1 MYDGLLLADTD
12 PGQVLTSIINLRPG
26 APTVFGFKTAEDPDR
41 GFDLGAR
48 GLGQIYA
55 FVQKEARSASHDV
68 GAGGRDS
75 DAIIIRRLI
84 CEGPRALGH
93 GGRRVVCFEWS
104 RARRLVAV
112 GLAGSSVFVCFFRH
126 WAVVRKTRRPE
137 LSVASGRKALGNK
150 LTPEHF
156 SHGAQSAACS
166 RRLWDT
172 CSTPLQRLHSF
183 GCSRTLHSSESKTAH
198 ALRCASLVAAGPPKR

>member
-41 GFDLGAR
+41 RRYFRSSGVR
-48 GLGQIYA
+48 EIYTIIK
-55 FVQKEARSASHDV
+55 KEARSASDDV

-93 GGRRVVCFEWS
+93 GGRGVVCFEWS

-112 GLAGSSVFVCFFRH
+112 GLGVGVFVCFLLL
-126 WAVVRKTRRPE
+126 TGRRQQTVTN
-137 LSVASGRKALGNK
+137 SYRS
-150 LTPEHF
+150 
-156 SHGAQSAACS
+156 
-166 RRLWDT
+166 
-172 CSTPLQRLHSF
+172 
-183 GCSRTLHSSESKTAH
+183 
-198 ALRCASLVAAGPPKR
+198 

>member
-1 MYDGLLLADTD
+1 MLNWLFLADTD
-12 PGQVLTSIINLRPG
+12 SREVLAFFQYLRPG
-26 APTVFGFKTAEDPDR
+26 APAVSRRETEEDPDR
-41 GFDLGAR
+41 RFDLGKG
-48 GLGQIYA
+48 GLGEIYA
-55 FVQKEARSASHDV
+55 AVEAEARSASHDL
-68 GAGGRDS
+68 GTGGRDS

-150 LTPEHF
+150 L
-156 SHGAQSAACS
+156 SA
-166 RRLWDT
+166 
-172 CSTPLQRLHSF
+172 
-183 GCSRTLHSSESKTAH
+183 
-198 ALRCASLVAAGPPKR
+198 